1 MREGYLRQGGG
12 QYLMI
17 GATRSFLG
25 GRGIGTIERQRMS
38 DNVDLAS
45 EGSGSLEFVFG
56 GGDA

>member
-1 MREGYLRQGGG
+1 MREGYLRHESG

-17 GATRSFLG
+17 DLTRSFLG
-25 GRGIGTIERQRMS
+25 GRGIDMIERQRMS

>member
-1 MREGYLRQGGG
+1 MREGYLRHESG

-17 GATRSFLG
+17 DATRSFLG
-25 GRGIGTIERQRMS
+25 GRGIEMIERQRMS
-38 DNVDLAS
+38 DDVDLAS